1 MRSWSLSFFNYIWP
15 FWTEMERKVWVLT
28 EIRGDEEG
36 VICSLCLIS
45 PSLLWNISP
54 CVCSSLLLSSPSPPL
69 LFFSHSLQ
77 TFFATLSYFLY
88 PSLHPRLN
96 PIPSHSHL
104 SNSYPPLS
112 ISSPAPYPSYSTSV
126 GMTDCWNWA
135 DSPPRR
141 LQTIPYNRNYVTPP
155 PIPSPSARIDYPT
168 LQGDNQW
175 AWPDFE
181 TWWVRACV

>member
-1 MRSWSLSFFNYIWP
+1 MRRVSFVVSALYPRPYFETYLHVSAHHSFCHHLP
-15 FWTEMERKVWVLT
+15 
-28 EIRGDEEG
+28 
-36 VICSLCLIS
+36 
-45 PSLLWNISP
+45 
-54 CVCSSLLLSSPSPPL
+54 PPL

>member
-54 CVCSSLLLSSPSPPL
+54 CVCSSLLLSSPSPPP
-69 LFFSHSLQ
+69 FFSSLTPCKLSLQ
-77 TFFATLSYFLY
+77 HCLTFCIHLSIPVWIPFHLILTSQTLTLRY
-88 PSLHPRLN
+88 PSP
-96 PIPSHSHL
+96 P
-104 SNSYPPLS
+104 PPL
-112 ISSPAPYPSYSTSV
+112 IHPILPLLAWLIAETGPIL
-126 GMTDCWNWA
+126 
-135 DSPPRR
+135 RR
-141 LQTIPYNRNYVTPP
+141 GACKLSLTTATMSPP